1 MQLTVLFGINST
13 VMLLSVSISCIS
25 TLIKAHASTISL
37 GNATGGIE

>member
-1 MQLTVLFGINST
+1 MQLTVLFRINST

-25 TLIKAHASTISL
+25 TLKAHASTISL